1 VSGGLPVEPTAELIV
16 ELDARLAR
24 SDAAAA
30 AAAAAARAAGTSARQ
45 PVHTAYV
52 PADRFTAHTV
62 EEWADAAKKALAT
75 HGGDHAELADALA
88 LPVELL
94 EAVLPGVLGK
104 LDREP
109 VEDLR
114 IDFEDGYGRHSGAED
129 GDVLAAAS
137 ALAAS
142 CAAGSAPPFAGLRC
156 KSLEGPTRLRAVRT
170 VYGFYGALAEA
181 GGDPARLVVTHPKVS
196 TVDQVAA
203 ITLLTAELERLL
215 HLPSRSLRFELQVET
230 PRAVLGADGSSP
242 LPRMIEAAHGR
253 CSGLVFG
260 TYDYT
265 AAIEV
270 APDEQRTDHPAAE
283 HAKAVMQVAAAGTGV
298 RLSDGSSNVLP
309 VGDHAAVLAAWR
321 RQARLI
327 DRSLRSGFYQGWD
340 LHPAQLPCRFLV
352 VHAFFRAGL
361 PTARRR
367 LRAYRDRAASGV
379 LDEPATERALT
390 GFLRRGLDCGA
401 LGTAEIG
408 DGLA

>member
-1 VSGGLPVEPTAELIV
+1 MSPGLFEPPAELLV
-16 ELDARLAR
+16 ELDARLVG
-24 SDAAAA
+24 SDAALAA
-30 AAAAAARAAGTSARQ
+30 VPASGRQ

-52 PADRFTAHTV
+52 PADRFSVDTIN
-62 EEWADAAKKALAT
+62 EWGDVARKALAT
-75 HGGDHAELADALA
+75 HGSDRAELADVLG

-94 EAVLPGVLGK
+94 AAVMPGVLGK

-114 IDFEDGYGRHSGAED
+114 IDFEDGYRSRPDLDENGH
-129 GDVLAAAS
+129 VLAAAR

-142 CAAGSAPPFAGLRC
+142 CADGRAAPFAGLRC
-156 KSLEGPTRLRAVRT
+156 KSLERATRHRAVRT
-170 VYGFYGALAEA
+170 VFGFHAAFADA

-203 ITLLTAELERLL
+203 ITLLTAELERTLD
-215 HLPSRSLRFELQVET
+215 LPTGALRFELQVET
-230 PRAVLGADGSSP
+230 PRAVLGADGGSP
-242 LPRMIEAAHGR
+242 LPRMIEAAEGR
-253 CSGLVFG
+253 CAGLHFG

-265 AAIEV
+265 AACEI

-298 RLSDGSSNVLP
+298 RLSDGSSNLLP

-321 RQARLI
+321 VHARLI
-327 DRSLRSGFYQGWD
+327 TRSLRAGFYQGWD

-361 PTARRR
+361 PAARDR
-367 LRAYRDRAASGV
+367 LRAYHERAASGV
-379 LDEPATERALT
+379 LDEPATERTLT
-390 GFLRRGLDCGA
+390 GFLRRRLDCGA
-401 LGTAEIG
+401 LAGREVE
-408 DGLA
+408 DVLR